1 MLTKPPF
8 EALSS
13 TKNTQDWKN
22 KEDNFLLLQRKGIS
36 ELRHLS
42 IGFPLHQ
49 GILTAIKQIYFFSA
63 DLDQT
68 IEKA

>member
-1 MLTKPPF
+1 
-8 EALSS
+8 
-13 TKNTQDWKN
+13 
-22 KEDNFLLLQRKGIS
+22 LLQRKGIS
-36 ELRHLS
+36 ELKHLS

-49 GILTAIKQIYFFSA
+49 GILTAIEQVYFFSA